1 MTEDTVA
8 RPRVRPGFR
17 RAAIAIF
24 VLLLPI
30 AAHALWDYLES
41 RRLSNAVEAIRQR
54 GERVYLG
61 TSFYGRP
68 ITPEQ
73 KQASRYYGAAAHL
86 VREAY
91 GKALATAARD
101 IESLSVL
108 PPAAVRNDP
117 RLDTLQQVAEQYAPA
132 LELLDRATRLDA
144 RGLDYGDDTIYGF
157 PNRSLADVNAL
168 RIARLA
174 FLGES
179 EAASQALV
187 GTLRIRRAY
196 ADVRGLNSPL
206 DSGASLRL
214 ILSFAPPA
222 EPGLRALQQE
232 YSKWDVENEIEDRL
246 VDLRAML
253 IGAVWPGAPGEM
265 PVTPRLRDPQ
275 DRGRTPRPVNLV
287 LRPWMTRGVT
297 RLLRQYQEAL
307 AAARQPWPAKL
318 DAARDL
324 AGRYPNPPSP
334 SRDGQKLL
342 GFSSFT
348 FLGYLGVNPSASE
361 LARLA
366 PAVGTEVARRR
377 VAITAL
383 AVEQYRRAHSGT
395 VPESLT
401 ALVPTYLKSVPTD
414 PFSGHPIRYLQ
425 ARDTYKVYS
434 VGENR
439 QDENGD
445 WTEIEIDR
453 SHPHFVRR
461 APRDLGFDVP
471 VR

>member
-1 MTEDTVA
+1 M
-8 RPRVRPGFR
+8 
-17 RAAIAIF
+17 
-24 VLLLPI
+24 
-30 AAHALWDYLES
+30 
-41 RRLSNAVEAIRQR
+41 
-54 GERVYLG
+54 
-61 TSFYGRP
+61 
-68 ITPEQ
+68 
-73 KQASRYYGAAAHL
+73 
-86 VREAY
+86 
-91 GKALATAARD
+91 
-101 IESLSVL
+101 
-108 PPAAVRNDP
+108 
-117 RLDTLQQVAEQYAPA
+117 AEQYAPA

-222 EPGLRALQQE
+222 ELGLRALQQE

-275 DRGRTPRPVNLV
+275 DRGRTPRPVDSV

-297 RLLRQYQEAL
+297 RLLRQDEEAL

-334 SRDGQKLL
+334 SRDGQGLL

-366 PAVGTEVARRR
+366 PAVGAEVARRR

-383 AVEQYRRAHSGT
+383 AVERYRRAHSGT

-461 APRDLGFDVP
+461 APRDLGFDIP